1 MGGGIRPLPLFLLTP
16 IGMGAL
22 RKFSRAVQNPQ
33 HLKKL
38 TVFRYAEAAK
48 ENFLRFCDILDYV
61 LD

>member
-1 MGGGIRPLPLFLLTP
+1 MGGGIRPLPLSLLTP
-16 IGMGAL
+16 MGMGAL

-38 TVFRYAEAAK
+38 TVFRCAEAAK

-61 LD
+61 